1 LKALMSA
8 PFGRL
13 TSDAPRTAHEAPA
26 LRAREAQIIVALL
39 GGDAQPDALD

>member
-1 LKALMSA
+1 MSA
-8 PFGRL
+8 PLGRP
-13 TSDAPRTAHEAPA
+13 SDAPRTAHEAPA

>member
-1 LKALMSA
+1 MSA

-26 LRAREAQIIVALL
+26 SRAREAQIIVALL
-39 GGDAQPDALD
+39 GGDAIRRRQTESLV